1 MQKKK
6 CPVLR
11 ILGIIIVVAAAIV
24 ILPKVIKFIS
34 GKCSKDEVDDMDFE
48 FEDEFEEMDSEAAP
62 VEAAKVEKA
71 KEEDIF
77 EEE

>member
-6 CPVLR
+6 CPILR
-11 ILGIIIVVAAAIV
+11 VIGKIAVVAAAIV
-24 ILPKVIKFIS
+24 IVPKVIEFIS

-48 FEDEFEEMDSEAAP
+48 FEEMDSEATP
-62 VEAAKVEKA
+62 VETAKAEKV